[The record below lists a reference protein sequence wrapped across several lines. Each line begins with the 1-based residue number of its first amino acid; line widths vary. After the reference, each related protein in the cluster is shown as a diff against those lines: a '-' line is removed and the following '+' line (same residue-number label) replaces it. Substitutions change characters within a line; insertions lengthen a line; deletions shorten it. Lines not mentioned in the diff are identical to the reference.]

1 MHIVLVSP
9 ENWDFPDVLKT
20 IDPHRVTSIH
30 VNEYS
35 LESLVVN
42 NNPDLIFLGGF
53 DSSNDEFF
61 EKVISMSIA
70 NPSWLVVPFLQGD
83 NFTHVL
89 RAMRKGIREILS
101 STKPDEIS
109 YIVSRAQA
117 HGTRRAQMLEKR
129 QSLSKAKREVTR
141 IGVVSSKGGDGGS
154 AIVSN
159 SAAGIARDP
168 NVRVLLIDLSME
180 LGDLDLYLASHR
192 PSDNLSSIVAAI
204 DRLDGTLLNIM
215 VHHCSANFDMIS
227 SPEAIDD
234 VFDINASSVERLID
248 FVSLHYDFV
257 LIDMGTGLNPITL
270 RIWKKIGIFITVVT
284 LSIAS
289 ARRATQILAL
299 RSRLESLETKSYV
312 VANKVGSIFEIP
324 ISDFEHAIGQNIW
337 KSVPLENEI
346 SNALLTGT
354 PMIDSKSHSKFAHAI
369 FSVVSELTGNK
380 VVGTDFLERVWT
392 IFKKK

>member
-9 ENWDFPDVLKT
+9 DNWDFPDALKT

-30 VNEYS
+30 IS
-35 LESLVVN
+35 AESLDSLVIN

-53 DSSNDEFF
+53 DATNDSFF
-61 EKVISMSIA
+61 EKVIALAIA
-70 NPSWLVVPFLQGD
+70 NPSWMVVPFLQGD
-83 NFTHVL
+83 DFTHVL

-117 HGTRRAQMLEKR
+117 YGTRRAQMSEKR
-129 QSLSKAKREVTR
+129 QSLSKAKREVVR

-159 SAAGIARDP
+159 IAAGIARDP
-168 NVRVLLIDLSME
+168 NVRVILIDLSME
-180 LGDLDLYLASHR
+180 LGDLDLYLSPHR

-204 DRLDGTLLNIM
+204 DRLDSTLLKIM
-215 VHHCSANFDMIS
+215 VHHCSDNFDMIA
-227 SPEAIDD
+227 SPESIDD
-234 VFDINASSVERLID
+234 VFGITAANVERLLD

-270 RIWKKIGIFITVVT
+270 RVWKKIGVFITVAT

-299 RSRLESLETKSYV
+299 RSRLESLENKSYV
-312 VANKVGSIFEIP
+312 VVNKVGTDFEIP
-324 ISDFEHAIGQNIW
+324 MSDFQHAIGQNIW
-337 KSVPLENEI
+337 KSVPLENEMN
-346 SNALLTGT
+346 NAMLTGT
-354 PMIDSKSHSKFAHAI
+354 PMIDAKSHSKFARTI
-369 FSVVSELTGNK
+369 FNIVSELTGNK
-380 VVGTDFLERVWT
+380 MVDKGFLGQVWT

>member
-9 ENWDFPDVLKT
+9 DNWDFPDALKQL
-20 IDPHRVTSIH
+20 DPHRITSTHI
-30 VNEYS
+30 NK
-35 LESLVVN
+35 ESLDSLVIN

-53 DSSNDEFF
+53 DSTDDTFF
-61 EKVISMSIA
+61 EKVIALSIA
-70 NPSWLVVPFLQGD
+70 NPSWMVVPFLQGD
-83 NFTHVL
+83 DFTHVL

-117 HGTRRAQMLEKR
+117 YGTRRAQMSEKR
-129 QSLSKAKREVTR
+129 QSLSKAKREVVR

-159 SAAGIARDP
+159 IAAGIARDP
-168 NVRVLLIDLSME
+168 NVRVILIDLSME
-180 LGDLDLYLASHR
+180 LGDLDLHLSPHR

-204 DRLDGTLLNIM
+204 DRLDSTLLKIM
-215 VHHCSANFDMIS
+215 VHHCSDNFDMIA
-227 SPEAIDD
+227 SPESIDD
-234 VFDINASSVERLID
+234 VFGITAANVERLLD

-270 RIWKKIGIFITVVT
+270 RVWKKIGVFIAVAT

-299 RSRLESLETKSYV
+299 RSRLGSLENKSYV
-312 VANKVGSIFEIP
+312 LINKVGTSFEIP
-324 ISDFEHAIGQNIW
+324 TSDFQNAIGQNIW
-337 KSVPLENEI
+337 KSVPFENEM
-346 SNALLTGT
+346 NNTMLTGT
-354 PMIDSKSHSKFAHAI
+354 PMIDAKNNSKFAHAI
-369 FSVVSELTGNK
+369 FNIVSELTGNK
-380 VVGTDFLERVWT
+380 MVDKGFLGQVWT
-392 IFKKK
+392 IFKQK

>member
-9 ENWDFPDVLKT
+9 DNWEFPDVLKT
-20 IDPHRVTSIH
+20 IEPHRVTSIH
-30 VNEYS
+30 VSENL

-42 NNPDLIFLGGF
+42 SNPDLIFLGGF
-53 DSSNDEFF
+53 DSSNDVYF
-61 EKVISMSIA
+61 EKVLSLSIA
-70 NPSWLVVPFLQGD
+70 NPSWMVVPFLQGD

-117 HGTRRAQMLEKR
+117 YGTRRAQMSEKR

-159 SAAGIARDP
+159 IAAGIAKDP
-168 NVRVLLIDLSME
+168 NIRVILIDLSME
-180 LGDLDLYLASHR
+180 LGDLDLYLSSHR

-337 KSVPLENEI
+337 KNVPLENEMN
-346 SNALLTGT
+346 NALLTGT